1 MQNAVKDL
9 QTKAVQEEAIS
20 IMDAAVLNAANE
32 QIKRIEPI
40 VKAHGGG
47 VEVVRAT
54 KDQVIIAIS
63 GHCAGCPMAPITY
76 GKILTKYIQEALP
89 QLKEIKYIEKK

>member
-9 QTKAVQEEAIS
+9 EEEAIS
-20 IMDAAVLNAANE
+20 IMDATVLNVANE
-32 QIKRIEPI
+32 QIKRILPV

-54 KDQVIIAIS
+54 SNQVVISIS

-89 QLKEIKYIEKK
+89 QIKEIKYIEAK